1 MIYDK
6 NHVFSDAQAAFDTD
20 DTVESTNSINIGVAD
35 PNMGAGNKKTV
46 RVVVSTLFESGTS
59 VQAILQHSDDD
70 STWVTL
76 LAGVV
81 VLTAAAV
88 VGKTLLEAVLPA
100 EHMQYLQVAYVN
112 VGANSAGACNA
123 WLDISK

>member
-20 DTVESTNSINIGVAD
+20 DVVNSTNDIDLGVAN

-46 RVVVSTLFESGTS
+46 RVVVSTAFVGGTS
-59 VQAILQHSDDD
+59 VKATLQHSADD
-70 STWVTL
+70 STYVTL
-76 LAGVV
+76 LDGIAVV
-81 VLTAAAV
+81 VASAII
-88 VGKTLLEAVLPA
+88 GKVLLEAVLPA
-100 EHMQYLQVAYVN
+100 EHMRYLRVVYTN